1 MRLPASVD
9 DGALVG
15 IMCATKY
22 NEVAHRL
29 GALRP
34 SFKKFRMANGTLVP
48 SRGSWEGTMTFGPA
62 KAKVAFEVFAS
73 SGDWSFLFGKPLLE
87 QFQAVHDYV
96 DDTIS
101 VPSPNGHVKLG
112 NRVADSGWW
121 RTSKDRV
128 PKKPMVTCANSMGD
142 SHSPLREVQPSI
154 PAEDI
159 HHTDILFNED
169 TEDLTSKN
177 LDNMADEQAA
187 EGEDSSGDIEG
198 GADEVIDAG
207 RSNTVRLDRHVN
219 LPGDSPSPSREV
231 HCHKQDLENAPD
243 TNDHLRSSMR
253 TDGIKLCP
261 KFQAL
266 AAAIKVTVG
275 LDCRICTDGAKEGGS
290 IEECA
295 DKLPT
300 NKNKHDATH
309 EDSVGDLSSP
319 LRGVLR
325 INPDMDSLAAD
336 TNCTECVEPAVNC
349 LNVEDGDN
357 AEVGDVQPEI
367 DPYADKSLF
376 TQETDPYNMCHV
388 RAILDEITIGDDL
401 TGDQRQTVVD
411 FVTEFADCFALSM
424 SEIRSVPDA
433 THKID
438 IPKDHVFNTKVQQCL
453 LTPIQGVWYN
463 KVIDKM
469 LKLKIIAPIHPKDVK
484 CISPT
489 TLAQKAHQDG
499 NALSLDELKHRV
511 NDQCIAAG
519 LPPLHD
525 MPERPVPKEMD
536 TTLLKTM
543 PAWCVCHNFWELNK
557 MMKVALMPQGD
568 IHYKQGLLSGH
579 RWIMVF
585 DFAKGFHACKMDE
598 SICPYLCFYV
608 EGRGLF
614 TYLKMPFGLTGSP
627 AIFANTTRNS
637 LGNLVG
643 STVQLFVDNGGL
655 AESDFEKKMSNLQT
669 VFTCIR
675 EKRLSVS
682 AKKMQFFM
690 TEATFTGR
698 RIGLQGIQPD
708 LAKLMVIVGWEKPK
722 TMLNLKSFLGLAR
735 YFRKLIP
742 NYAKIAKPLS
752 DLEKKADISRVKTKA
767 EWR

>member
-1 MRLPASVD
+1 MKIREVPAGARSACRDVPSDSERSHVNVDNECDIIDLYTAGTEGEEDGKHKTKPFVQLVMLDGPRGEVVRLPASVD

-22 NEVAHRL
+22 DEVAHRL

-34 SFKKFRMANGTLVP
+34 SFKKFCMANGTLVP
-48 SRGSWEGTMTFGPA
+48 SRGSWEGTMTFSPA

-128 PKKPMVTCANSMGD
+128 PKKPMATCANSMGD

-207 RSNTVRLDRHVN
+207 RSNTVRLDRRVN

-243 TNDHLRSSMR
+243 TNDHLRSSTR
-253 TDGIKLCP
+253 TDGIKLRP

-266 AAAIKVTVG
+266 AAAIKVAVG
-275 LDCRICTDGAKEGGS
+275 LDCHIRTDSAKEGGS

-300 NKNKHDATH
+300 NKNKHDVTR

-319 LRGVLR
+319 SRGVLR
-325 INPDMDSLAAD
+325 INPDTDSLAAD
-336 TNCTECVEPAVNC
+336 TNCTECVEPAVDC

-357 AEVGDVQPEI
+357 VEVRDIQPEI
-367 DPYADKSLF
+367 DPYVDKSLF
-376 TQETDPYNMCHV
+376 T
-388 RAILDEITIGDDL
+388 
-401 TGDQRQTVVD
+401 
-411 FVTEFADCFALSM
+411 
-424 SEIRSVPDA
+424 
-433 THKID
+433 
-438 IPKDHVFNTKVQQCL
+438 
-453 LTPIQGVWYN
+453 
-463 KVIDKM
+463 
-469 LKLKIIAPIHPKDVK
+469 
-484 CISPT
+484 
-489 TLAQKAHQDG
+489 
-499 NALSLDELKHRV
+499 
-511 NDQCIAAG
+511 
-519 LPPLHD
+519 
-525 MPERPVPKEMD
+525 
-536 TTLLKTM
+536 
-543 PAWCVCHNFWELNK
+543 
-557 MMKVALMPQGD
+557 
-568 IHYKQGLLSGH
+568 
-579 RWIMVF
+579 
-585 DFAKGFHACKMDE
+585 
-598 SICPYLCFYV
+598 
-608 EGRGLF
+608 
-614 TYLKMPFGLTGSP
+614 
-627 AIFANTTRNS
+627 
-637 LGNLVG
+637 
-643 STVQLFVDNGGL
+643 
-655 AESDFEKKMSNLQT
+655 
-669 VFTCIR
+669 
-675 EKRLSVS
+675 
-682 AKKMQFFM
+682 
-690 TEATFTGR
+690 
-698 RIGLQGIQPD
+698 
-708 LAKLMVIVGWEKPK
+708 
-722 TMLNLKSFLGLAR
+722 
-735 YFRKLIP
+735 
-742 NYAKIAKPLS
+742 
-752 DLEKKADISRVKTKA
+752 
-767 EWR
+767 